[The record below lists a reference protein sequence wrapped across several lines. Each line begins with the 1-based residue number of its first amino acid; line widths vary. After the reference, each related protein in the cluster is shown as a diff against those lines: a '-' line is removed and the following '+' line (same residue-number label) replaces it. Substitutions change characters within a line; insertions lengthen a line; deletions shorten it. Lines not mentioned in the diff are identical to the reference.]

1 VKNILL
7 IDDDPI
13 FVYLMRRIIN
23 STSYTCE
30 INEFTDGELAMNY
43 LNGICD
49 KNELLPDLIFLDL
62 SMPVMD
68 GWEFL
73 KEYSRLR
80 PAIKKDITLFI
91 VSSSISPKEVE
102 RAKTFRA
109 VNDFFDQTIGES
121 ESDRDHRQPYR
132 ELIPG
137 SDGRVN

>member
-30 INEFTDGELAMNY
+30 INEFTDGELAINY
-43 LNGICD
+43 LNGIRD

-73 KEYSRLR
+73 KEYSQIR

-109 VNDFFDQTIGES
+109 VSDF
-121 ESDRDHRQPYR
+121 
-132 ELIPG
+132 LIKPLG
-137 SDGRVN
+137 KAKVIEIIDNLIET

>member
-30 INEFTDGELAMNY
+30 INAFTDGELAINR
-43 LNGICD
+43 LNEIRD

-73 KEYSRLR
+73 NEYSQLR
-80 PAIKKDITLFI
+80 PAIKKDITLYI

-109 VNDFFDQTIGES
+109 VSDF
-121 ESDRDHRQPYR
+121 
-132 ELIPG
+132 LIKPLGKAKVIEIIDNLIEVDPG
-137 SDGRVN
+137 NS